1 MRATVKTIFCA
12 VVPLALACGCSSSAP
27 PPPAAPTTG
36 QTFTDA
42 MKMMCDVDRLAG
54 LSAEEDPLAIGQKRS
69 EWLAERIDNPDGIEF
84 RTIVSVKGADDQ
96 AKAIRAKAKEVGIAA
111 CPLADSIEASS
122 AGGLSP

>member
-1 MRATVKTIFCA
+1 MIFCA
-12 VVPLALACGCSSSAP
+12 VVPLSLACGCSSSA

-42 MKMMCDVDRLAG
+42 MKMMCDIDRLAG

-84 RTIVSVKGADDQ
+84 RTIVSVKGPDDQ

-122 AGGLSP
+122 TGGLSP